1 MDEKQIIAWAI
12 KGINVEIQELEKTIK
27 QGNKYL
33 LQIERGEAVKTPK
46 TAAEIKSIVAE
57 KTAEMEKLERAK
69 FELTWEK

>member
-1 MDEKQIIAWAI
+1 MEQKEIIAWAI

-33 LQIERGEAVKTPK
+33 LQIERGESVKTPK
-46 TAAEIKSIVAE
+46 TAAEIKAIVAE
-57 KTAEMEKLERAK
+57 KTAEMKKLERAK

>member
-1 MDEKQIIAWAI
+1 MEDKQIIAWAI

-33 LQIERGEAVKTPK
+33 LQIERGESVKTPK